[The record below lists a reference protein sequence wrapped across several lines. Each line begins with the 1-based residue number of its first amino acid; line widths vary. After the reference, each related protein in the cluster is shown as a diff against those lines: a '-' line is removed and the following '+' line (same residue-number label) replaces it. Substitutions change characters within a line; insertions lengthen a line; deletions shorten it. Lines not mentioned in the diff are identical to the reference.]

1 MNWLLRAIDRICL
14 AGAVFAACAVSA
26 LALMLLAEVFFTSVV
41 GWSQPWG
48 VEWAAYLCAMTLF
61 AGSGYALGQGSHIR
75 VEIYTSVLPRR
86 WTRWVD
92 LGCCVF
98 ALGVAVMLAYGLI
111 VLTLKSYTTNS
122 VSYFAMK
129 TPMAIPQGLVAAS
142 VCILV
147 LGLAARALR
156 LCLNQPPQQS
166 TALLLGQGAA
176 E

>member
-1 MNWLLRAIDRICL
+1 M
-14 AGAVFAACAVSA
+14 FAACAVSA

-61 AGSGYALGQGSHIR
+61 AGSGYALGQGAHIR
-75 VEIYTSVLPRR
+75 VEIYATMLPKA
-86 WTRWVD
+86 WVRWVD
-92 LGCCVF
+92 FGCTLF
-98 ALGVAVMLAYGLI
+98 AFGVTTVLAYGLI
-111 VLTLKSYTTNS
+111 ALAWKSYVLSS

-142 VCILV
+142 VCILLV
-147 LGLAARALR
+147 GLLARALR
-156 LCLNQPPQQS
+156 LWLKLPPQQ
-166 TALLLGQGAA
+166 AMQLALGQGAA

>member
-1 MNWLLRAIDRICL
+1 M
-14 AGAVFAACAVSA
+14 AGAVFAAAAVSA
-26 LALMLLAEVFFTSVV
+26 LALMLLAEVFLTSVV

-61 AGSGYALGQGSHIR
+61 AGSGYALGQGAHIR
-75 VEIYTSVLPRR
+75 VEIYTNVLPKP
-86 WTRWVD
+86 WVRWVD

-98 ALGVAVMLAYGLI
+98 ALGVSLMLAYGLI

-129 TPMAIPQGLVAAS
+129 TPLAIPQGLVAAS

-147 LGLAARALR
+147 LGLLGRAIR
-156 LCLNQPPQQS
+156 LWLNLPPQQS
-166 TALLLGQGAA
+166 SNALLGQGAA